1 MYPLWVRREQLAP
14 IVEEVP
20 VRELTAENS
29 QVAAK
34 PNPPQ
39 SPLAPARGT
48 PEGSPFL
55 RSDPSAVRGEDNPLS
70 SSSPDEATS
79 HSTKPASGQVAGYDK
94 GRLGGVEGL
103 DWPELKSTVHSCQAC
118 ALRAGCIQP
127 VFGMGDEKANWLFVG
142 DAPDA
147 DDDAQGEP
155 FAGQAG
161 KLLDNML
168 TAIKLK
174 RHNVYL
180 THAIKCRPV
189 DDRHP
194 HVAEIAQCLP
204 YLQRQIALI
213 QPKVIVALG
222 KVASNALLGNDAT
235 LASLRGTP
243 HDYQGIPLIVT
254 YHPSYLLRSPSE
266 KAKAWQDLCLAVALM
281 QTQS

>member
-1 MYPLWVRREQLAP
+1 MDRHEAILRELNMYPLWVRREQSNSVRPEL
-14 IVEEVP
+14 VEGQEC
-20 VRELTAENS
+20 E
-29 QVAAK
+29 
-34 PNPPQ
+34 
-39 SPLAPARGT
+39 PAVSIQT
-48 PEGSPFL
+48 ST
-55 RSDPSAVRGEDNPLS
+55 SSARTETN
-70 SSSPDEATS
+70 
-79 HSTKPASGQVAGYDK
+79 KPAAIIPESNPVN
-94 GRLGGVEGL
+94 LN
-103 DWPELKSTVHSCQAC
+103 WPELKSTVHSCQAC
-118 ALRAGCIQP
+118 ALRAGCTQP
-127 VFGMGDEKANWLFVG
+127 VFGTGDESADWLFVG

-168 TAIKLK
+168 MAIKLK

-180 THAIKCRPV
+180 THAIKCRPL

-194 HVAEIAQCLP
+194 HVGEIAQCLP

-254 YHPSYLLRSPSE
+254 YHPSYLLRSPME
-266 KAKAWQDLCLAVALM
+266 KAKAWQDLCMAVALM
-281 QTQS
+281 QKQS

>member
-1 MYPLWVRREQLAP
+1 MDRHEAVLRELNMYPLWVRREQPAP
-14 IVEEVP
+14 IVAEIP

-39 SPLAPARGT
+39 SPL
-48 PEGSPFL
+48 
-55 RSDPSAVRGEDNPLS
+55 VRGEDNPLS
-70 SSSPDEATS
+70 SSSPE
-79 HSTKPASGQVAGYDK
+79 K

-103 DWPELKSTVHSCQAC
+103 DWPELKHTVHSCQAC
-118 ALRAGCIQP
+118 ALRAGCTQP
-127 VFGMGDEKANWLFVG
+127 VFGTGSESANWLFVG

-168 TAIKLK
+168 IAIKLK

-180 THAIKCRPV
+180 THAIKCRTV

-194 HVAEIAQCLP
+194 HVGEIAQCLP

-243 HDYQGIPLIVT
+243 HDYQGIPIIVT
-254 YHPSYLLRSPSE
+254 YHPTYLLRSPME
-266 KAKAWQDLCLAVALM
+266 KANAWQDLCLAVATL
-281 QTQS
+281 QKQS